1 MNLSPQLQEEISL
14 VWKKP
19 LPDST
24 NSPEFAELVR
34 FLRQRD
40 PALLARLYTELFGE
54 SGVEEVEAQIQA
66 RTRAREVVEAV
77 GGEKDERGRA
87 VPSRTKGL
95 LWGLALGF
103 LLLIPAGWYILA
115 PVLFSGPPP
124 RPEEGTAP
132 SEPAPQQ
139 EKVSVQQQEK
149 VSVQPPVELPLPP
162 AEPSQQTGPSPSSG
176 VVPPPLPEPSPEV
189 PPPYQEPQVS
199 SSSPPAPTGQAASAP
214 LPEGGGGFLSR
225 GAEGSYERLTE
236 VPLGGGQA
244 AVSPSGAGGSL
255 VSQSQG
261 GGAVFASFSGGG
273 QASFAQTSL
282 EEVPSSASGTGSN
295 LVREVDAERSLPEA
309 TPRLREVLATGGRFV
324 AKTPSSDLRPGAMIK
339 ARLEAVPVLGGGL
352 TEAPVLA
359 KDVQGRLWLGVASL
373 AGNTGRVQLSFDRVY
388 LEEGFLALKATALDQ
403 DGAYGVRAEVQDLAP
418 SMAADILRA
427 GVSGLASYLEDLR
440 NAKQVIIR
448 DNGLEVVKSAPSL
461 EYQVLGNVAS
471 LFRLPSEGQSVV
483 RVYRLPRGREIE
495 ILVLSMEEVAGDA
508 TGR

>member
-14 VWKKP
+14 VWKRP

-139 EKVSVQQQEK
+139 EE

-189 PPPYQEPQVS
+189 PPPYQEPQGQGAEGAQVS
-199 SSSPPAPTGQAASAP
+199 FSSPPAPTGQAASAP
-214 LPEGGGGFLSR
+214 LPEGGGGFFSR

-282 EEVPSSASGTGSN
+282 EEVPSSASGAGSN